1 MPKEDFRIVFQS
13 FTTVSRDYILPRW
26 YVSTPTEEPW
36 IISCTDGVSPQF
48 VEEFTDAVQWKRS
61 EHDFIE
67 PFSLEKRYLE

>member
-1 MPKEDFRIVFQS
+1 MPKEDFRIVFRS
-13 FTTVSRDYILPRW
+13 HTTVSQHQILPRW

-48 VEEFTDAVQWKRS
+48 VEEFTNAVQWKRS

-67 PFSLEKRYLE
+67 RFSLEKRFSE